1 MTEIISPET
10 QPETP
15 LETPPEGVAETPARA
30 ARKQRIGLVVSDR
43 MDKTITV
50 AIQRQVKHPMYGKF
64 VKKTTKLKAHDETN
78 DANEGDTVRIQETRP
93 LSKTKRWRL
102 VEVVERAR

>member
-1 MTEIISPET
+1 MADT
-10 QPETP
+10 TP
-15 LETPPEGVAETPARA
+15 TAEAVAERS
-30 ARKQRIGLVVSDR
+30 ARKSRVGLVVSDK

-50 AIQRQVKHPMYGKF
+50 AIERQVKHPIYGKF
-64 VKKTTKLKAHDETN
+64 VKQTTKLKAHDETN

>member
-1 MTEIISPET
+1 MATDTPQEIESPQGER
-10 QPETP
+10 
-15 LETPPEGVAETPARA
+15 G
-30 ARKQRIGLVVSDR
+30 ARKFRVGLVVSNK

-50 AIQRQVKHPMYGKF
+50 ALERQVQHPIYGKF

-102 VEVVERAR
+102 VEVIERAR

>member
-1 MTEIISPET
+1 M
-10 QPETP
+10 
-15 LETPPEGVAETPARA
+15 AEATPAPVRG
-30 ARKQRIGLVVSDR
+30 ARKFRVGLVVSDK

-50 AIQRQVKHPMYGKF
+50 AIERQVKHPIYGKF

-78 DANEGDTVRIQETRP
+78 DAGTGDVVRIQETRP